1 MMSTQKGG
9 LDEVVQRFDR
19 LLRAACGVGNRA
31 ARPVPAAAPGDGRGD
46 TAGATP
52 SASVAGAGADAGL
65 GDADATMT
73 PSERR
78 HAAGLMRVN
87 HAGEVCAQAL
97 YIGQSFAARTPD
109 TRALLDRSADEEF
122 DHLVWCR
129 TRLEEL
135 GHGPSRL
142 DPIWFMGALTMGTLA
157 GVLGDR
163 VSLGFLQETERQ
175 VEAHIDDHL
184 EKLPPQDTR
193 SRAILETMKAEEMH
207 HAETA
212 RKAGA
217 MRFPPP
223 VKKAMAGISKV
234 MTRTAYFV

>member
-19 LLRAACGVGNRA
+19 LLRAACGVGNRP
-31 ARPVPAAAPGDGRGD
+31 ARPLPMVGSG
-46 TAGATP
+46 TATLAGPCATR
-52 SASVAGAGADAGL
+52 AEAGSADAGQ
-65 GDADATMT
+65 AMT
-73 PSERR
+73 ASERR

-175 VEAHIDDHL
+175 VEAHIDAHL
-184 EKLPPQDTR
+184 EKLPAQDVR
-193 SRAILETMKAEEMH
+193 SRAILETMKAEEVH

-234 MTRTAYFV
+234 MTRTAYFL

>member
-19 LLRAACGVGNRA
+19 LLRAACGVGNRP
-31 ARPVPAAAPGDGRGD
+31 ARPVPVVAPGTATLAGLCD
-46 TAGATP
+46 TRAEPCA
-52 SASVAGAGADAGL
+52 ADAGQ
-65 GDADATMT
+65 AMT
-73 PSERR
+73 ASERR

-97 YIGQSFAARTPD
+97 YIGQSVAARTPD

-142 DPIWFMGALTMGTLA
+142 DPIWFLGALTMGTLA

-175 VEAHIDDHL
+175 VEAHIDAHL
-184 EKLPPQDTR
+184 EKLPAQDVR
-193 SRAILETMKAEEMH
+193 SRAILETMKAEEVH

>member
-19 LLRAACGVGNRA
+19 LLRAACGVGNRP
-31 ARPVPAAAPGDGRGD
+31 ARPVPVVAPGTATLAGLCD
-46 TAGATP
+46 TRAEAC
-52 SASVAGAGADAGL
+52 AADAGQ
-65 GDADATMT
+65 AMT
-73 PSERR
+73 ASERR

-97 YIGQSFAARTPD
+97 YIGQSVAARTPD

-175 VEAHIDDHL
+175 VEAHIDAHL
-184 EKLPPQDTR
+184 EKLPAQDVR
-193 SRAILETMKAEEMH
+193 SRAILETMKAEEVH

>member
-19 LLRAACGVGNRA
+19 LLRAACGVGNRP
-31 ARPVPAAAPGDGRGD
+31 ARPVPVVAPGTATLAGLCD
-46 TAGATP
+46 TRAEPCA
-52 SASVAGAGADAGL
+52 ADAGQ
-65 GDADATMT
+65 AMT
-73 PSERR
+73 ASERR

-97 YIGQSFAARTPD
+97 YIGQSVAARTPD

-175 VEAHIDDHL
+175 VEAHIDAHL
-184 EKLPPQDTR
+184 EKLPAQDVR
-193 SRAILETMKAEEMH
+193 SRAILETMKAEEVH